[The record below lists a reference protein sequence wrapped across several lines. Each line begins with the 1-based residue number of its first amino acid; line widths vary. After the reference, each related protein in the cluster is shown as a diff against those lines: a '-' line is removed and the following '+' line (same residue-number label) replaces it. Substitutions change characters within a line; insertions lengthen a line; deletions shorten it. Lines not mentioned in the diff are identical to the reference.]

1 MSEKKVQWY
10 MGNMLAKFDV
20 ERAAWTSVQAPT
32 DFNHAEF
39 LLTPDEF
46 PSLDGEQARWLGTV
60 ELVIKGSEGDTVHI
74 YTPEMEKSVEA
85 DEEKIRV
92 TYSENTKVPGIRIV
106 EEYLRSDDGIRWDIS
121 VENTGNDD
129 VELERLGIPLLMNQ
143 FFRGDDQ
150 FKYEQCVLR
159 HTCLCHENSWIY
171 WEKSSGEAPLLIL
184 KTMDD
189 TALDCFETEHRFAEH
204 TGVEGAFEGLYTVY
218 VYHEPMPDHRF
229 ENLEICTLKAGQTIQ
244 KSFMIG
250 MQQSREEC
258 VQWLVRNGGFYLES
272 VPGMV
277 LPYGKRAEL
286 TIYSKTKPSIKSDYA
301 EDMAEEVEGKAG
313 TWKAYLTLNGYG
325 RRGLAVT
332 VDGHLS
338 RLTFFGIENPGEIYA
353 EQTDFII
360 KNQFETDDTDPCY
373 HALLMWDM
381 DVKHRINSKCN
392 PHGPDWFAGGSDEIG
407 LVTGLFLSEWNAY
420 HPKEEQVR
428 VLQEYC
434 HDFIEQRLTEQPG
447 WRVHRM
453 VPWFVMFEPWN
464 GRGADDVW
472 RAFNYVHVINTYYNM
487 YRISRIY
494 HRDWLDAPHVW
505 IYKAYEYAKA
515 MFSYWMFPDGI
526 GATEIGNMGEFVLA
540 TEIVGALKDQ
550 NCRKEADE
558 LQEIIT
564 EKARFFAGKT
574 YPYGSEMAYDSTA
587 YEAVYGYGKAIMDE
601 RVMEKTME
609 VSLANRGWQPEW
621 YLYMTDLRGGGDSHW
636 NVSYMTQLGAYP
648 IYDWVLEQRHYQVD
662 LMKALYGAYLAGFAI
677 YNSGGYWSDEPENQG
692 ATAWI
697 FHGVNGLFTG
707 KDRDGAPVYKGIVAM
722 SGEGCLGFFGALKI
736 AASMVYQEDGQQKA
750 LGGQLFE
757 KEGGYVLKPDDGLN
771 MRFFDTCRD
780 FAVKLEQDTLES
792 IETLENGWMIRIKN
806 DTDVSHTLRMEVRS
820 GIGEEYQIITEKGYQ
835 TQKIEREWA
844 WIEVE
849 LLPGTQSVEILQ

>member
-32 DFNHAEF
+32 DSNHAEF

-106 EEYLRSDDGIRWDIS
+106 EEYLRSDDGIRWDIL

-159 HTCLCHENSWIY
+159 HTCLCHENSWMY
-171 WEKSSGEAPLLIL
+171 WEKSSGAAPLLIL

-189 TALDCFETEHRFAEH
+189 TALDCFEVEHRFAEH

-229 ENLEICTLKAGQTIQ
+229 ENLETRTLKAGQTIQ

-286 TIYSKTKPSIKSDYA
+286 TIYSQTKPAIKSDYA
-301 EDMAEEVEGKAG
+301 EDTAEEVEGNAG

-332 VDGHLS
+332 LDGHLS

-353 EQTDFII
+353 RQTDFII

-381 DVKHRINSKCN
+381 DVKHRIDSKCN
-392 PHGPDWFAGGSDEIG
+392 PHGPDWFAGGSDDIG
-407 LVTGLFLSEWNAY
+407 LATGLFLSEWNAY

-453 VPWFVMFEPWN
+453 VPWFVMFEPWS

-487 YRISRIY
+487 YRISKIY
-494 HRDWLDAPHVW
+494 KKDWLDAPHVW

-609 VSLANRGWQPEW
+609 VSVANRGWQPEW

-648 IYDWVLEQRHYQVD
+648 IYDWVLEQRHYRVD

-677 YNSGGYWSDEPENQG
+677 YNSGGYWSDDPENQG

-697 FHGVNGLFTG
+697 FHGANGLFTG
-707 KDRDGAPVYKGIVAM
+707 KDRGGSPVYKGIAAM

-736 AASMVYQEDGQQKA
+736 AASMVYQEDGHQKV

-771 MRFFDTCRD
+771 MRFFDICRD

-792 IETLENGWMIRIKN
+792 IETLENGWMIQIKN

-820 GIGEEYQIITEKGYQ
+820 GIGGEYQIITEKGHQ

>member
-1 MSEKKVQWY
+1 
-10 MGNMLAKFDV
+10 
-20 ERAAWTSVQAPT
+20 
-32 DFNHAEF
+32 
-39 LLTPDEF
+39 
-46 PSLDGEQARWLGTV
+46 
-60 ELVIKGSEGDTVHI
+60 
-74 YTPEMEKSVEA
+74 
-85 DEEKIRV
+85 
-92 TYSENTKVPGIRIV
+92 
-106 EEYLRSDDGIRWDIS
+106 
-121 VENTGNDD
+121 
-129 VELERLGIPLLMNQ
+129 
-143 FFRGDDQ
+143 
-150 FKYEQCVLR
+150 
-159 HTCLCHENSWIY
+159 
-171 WEKSSGEAPLLIL
+171 
-184 KTMDD
+184 
-189 TALDCFETEHRFAEH
+189 
-204 TGVEGAFEGLYTVY
+204 
-218 VYHEPMPDHRF
+218 
-229 ENLEICTLKAGQTIQ
+229 
-244 KSFMIG
+244 
-250 MQQSREEC
+250 
-258 VQWLVRNGGFYLES
+258 
-272 VPGMV
+272 
-277 LPYGKRAEL
+277 
-286 TIYSKTKPSIKSDYA
+286 
-301 EDMAEEVEGKAG
+301 
-313 TWKAYLTLNGYG
+313 
-325 RRGLAVT
+325 
-332 VDGHLS
+332 
-338 RLTFFGIENPGEIYA
+338 
-353 EQTDFII
+353 
-360 KNQFETDDTDPCY
+360 
-373 HALLMWDM
+373 
-381 DVKHRINSKCN
+381 
-392 PHGPDWFAGGSDEIG
+392 
-407 LVTGLFLSEWNAY
+407 
-420 HPKEEQVR
+420 
-428 VLQEYC
+428 
-434 HDFIEQRLTEQPG
+434 
-447 WRVHRM
+447 
-453 VPWFVMFEPWN
+453 MFEPWS

-487 YRISRIY
+487 YRISKIY
-494 HRDWLDAPHVW
+494 KKDWLDAPHIW

-609 VSLANRGWQPEW
+609 VSVANRGWQPEW

-648 IYDWVLEQRHYQVD
+648 IYDWVLEQRHYRVD

-677 YNSGGYWSDEPENQG
+677 YNSGGYWSDDPENQG

-697 FHGVNGLFTG
+697 FHGANGLFTG
-707 KDRDGAPVYKGIVAM
+707 KDRGGSPVYKGIAAM

-736 AASMVYQEDGQQKA
+736 AASMVYQEDGHQKV

-792 IETLENGWMIRIKN
+792 IETLENGWMIQIKN

-820 GIGEEYQIITEKGYQ
+820 GIGGEYQIITEKGHQ

>member
-1 MSEKKVQWY
+1 MSEKKAQWY
-10 MGNMLAKFDV
+10 MGNMLAKFDA
-20 ERAAWTSVQAPT
+20 ERTAWISIQAPT
-32 DFNHAEF
+32 DVNHAEF

-60 ELVIKGSEGDTVHI
+60 ELAIKGSAGDTVHI
-74 YTPEMEKSVEA
+74 YTPEMEKTVEVG
-85 DEEKIRV
+85 EEKIQV
-92 TYSENTKVPGIRIV
+92 AYSENTKVPGIRIV

-150 FKYEQCVLR
+150 FKYEQCILR
-159 HTCLCHENSWIY
+159 HTCLCHENSWMY
-171 WEKSSGEAPLLIL
+171 WEKSSGAAPLLIL

-189 TALDCFETEHRFAEH
+189 TALDCFEVEHRFAEH

-229 ENLEICTLKAGQTIQ
+229 ENLETCILKAGQIVK
-244 KSFMIG
+244 KSFLLG

-258 VQWLVRNGGFYLES
+258 AQWLVRNGGFYLES

-286 TIYSKTKPSIKSDYA
+286 TIYSKTQPSIKSDYA
-301 EDMAEEVEGKAG
+301 EDVATEVTGNAG
-313 TWKAYLTLNGYG
+313 TWKAYLALNGYG

-332 VDGHLS
+332 LDGHLS
-338 RLTFFGIENPGEIYA
+338 RLTFFGIENPGEIYTK
-353 EQTDFII
+353 QTDFII

-381 DVKHRINSKCN
+381 DVKHRIDSKCN

-453 VPWFVMFEPWN
+453 VPWFVMFEPWS

-494 HRDWLDAPHVW
+494 KRDWLDAPHVW

-540 TEIVGALKDQ
+540 TEVVGALREQ
-550 NCRKEADE
+550 SCRKEADE
-558 LQEIIT
+558 LEEIIT

-648 IYDWVLEQRHYQVD
+648 IYDWVLEQRHYRVE

-677 YNSGGYWSDEPENQG
+677 YNSGGYWSDEPENRG

-707 KDRDGAPVYKGIVAM
+707 KDRDGAPVYKGIAAM

-820 GIGEEYQIITEKGYQ
+820 GIGGEYQIITEKGHQ
-835 TQKIEREWA
+835 TQKIEREWS

-849 LLPGTQSVEILQ
+849 LLPGTQGVEILH

>member
-1 MSEKKVQWY
+1 MSEKKAQWY

-32 DFNHAEF
+32 DSNHAEF

-106 EEYLRSDDGIRWDIS
+106 EEYLRSDDGIRWDIL

-143 FFRGDDQ
+143 FFRGDDR

-159 HTCLCHENSWIY
+159 HTCLCHKNSWMY
-171 WEKSSGEAPLLIL
+171 WEKSSGAAPLLIL

-189 TALDCFETEHRFAEH
+189 TALDCFEVEHRFAEH

-229 ENLEICTLKAGQTIQ
+229 ENLETRTLKAGQTIQ

-286 TIYSKTKPSIKSDYA
+286 TIYSQTKPAIKSDYT
-301 EDMAEEVEGKAG
+301 EDTAEEVEGNAG

-332 VDGHLS
+332 LDGHLS

-353 EQTDFII
+353 RQTDFII

-381 DVKHRINSKCN
+381 DVKHRIDSKCN
-392 PHGPDWFAGGSDEIG
+392 PHGPDWFAGGSDDIG
-407 LVTGLFLSEWNAY
+407 LATGLFLSEWNAY

-428 VLQEYC
+428 VLQKYC

-453 VPWFVMFEPWN
+453 VPWFVMFEPWS

-487 YRISRIY
+487 YRISKIY
-494 HRDWLDAPHVW
+494 KKDWLDAPHVW

-601 RVMEKTME
+601 RVMEKTMG
-609 VSLANRGWQPEW
+609 VSVANRGWQPEW

-648 IYDWVLEQRHYQVD
+648 IYDWVLEQRHYRVD

-677 YNSGGYWSDEPENQG
+677 YNSGGYWSDDPENQG

-697 FHGVNGLFTG
+697 FHGANGLFTG
-707 KDRDGAPVYKGIVAM
+707 KDRGGSPVYKGIAAM

-736 AASMVYQEDGQQKA
+736 AASMVYQEDGHQKV

-792 IETLENGWMIRIKN
+792 IETLENGWMIQIKN

-820 GIGEEYQIITEKGYQ
+820 GIGGEYQIITEKGHQ

>member
-92 TYSENTKVPGIRIV
+92 TYSENTKAPGIRIV

-171 WEKSSGEAPLLIL
+171 WEKSSGAAPLLIL

-189 TALDCFETEHRFAEH
+189 TALDCFEVEHRFAEH

-360 KNQFETDDTDPCY
+360 KNQFETDDTES
-373 HALLMWDM
+373 LLSCF
-381 DVKHRINSKCN
+381 IN
-392 PHGPDWFAGGSDEIG
+392 
-407 LVTGLFLSEWNAY
+407 V
-420 HPKEEQVR
+420 
-428 VLQEYC
+428 
-434 HDFIEQRLTEQPG
+434 
-447 WRVHRM
+447 
-453 VPWFVMFEPWN
+453 
-464 GRGADDVW
+464 
-472 RAFNYVHVINTYYNM
+472 
-487 YRISRIY
+487 
-494 HRDWLDAPHVW
+494 
-505 IYKAYEYAKA
+505 
-515 MFSYWMFPDGI
+515 
-526 GATEIGNMGEFVLA
+526 
-540 TEIVGALKDQ
+540 
-550 NCRKEADE
+550 
-558 LQEIIT
+558 
-564 EKARFFAGKT
+564 
-574 YPYGSEMAYDSTA
+574 
-587 YEAVYGYGKAIMDE
+587 GYGCQAPYQFQVQSAWA
-601 RVMEKTME
+601 RLVC
-609 VSLANRGWQPEW
+609 R
-621 YLYMTDLRGGGDSHW
+621 R
-636 NVSYMTQLGAYP
+636 
-648 IYDWVLEQRHYQVD
+648 QR
-662 LMKALYGAYLAGFAI
+662 
-677 YNSGGYWSDEPENQG
+677 
-692 ATAWI
+692 
-697 FHGVNGLFTG
+697 
-707 KDRDGAPVYKGIVAM
+707 
-722 SGEGCLGFFGALKI
+722 
-736 AASMVYQEDGQQKA
+736 
-750 LGGQLFE
+750 
-757 KEGGYVLKPDDGLN
+757 
-771 MRFFDTCRD
+771 
-780 FAVKLEQDTLES
+780 
-792 IETLENGWMIRIKN
+792 
-806 DTDVSHTLRMEVRS
+806 
-820 GIGEEYQIITEKGYQ
+820 
-835 TQKIEREWA
+835 
-844 WIEVE
+844 
-849 LLPGTQSVEILQ
+849 